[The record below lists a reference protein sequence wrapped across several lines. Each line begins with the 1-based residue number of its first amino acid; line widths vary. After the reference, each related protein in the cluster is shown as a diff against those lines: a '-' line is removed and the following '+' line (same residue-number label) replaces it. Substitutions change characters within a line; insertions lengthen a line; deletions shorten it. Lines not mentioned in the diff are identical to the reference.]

1 MSENEGD
8 LGAFLAGFV
17 LGGLAGA
24 AAALIMAPQSGEETR
39 AQMVAKGDEFRRAG
53 EAQLHGYAEA
63 AGTAYSGAQE
73 RARIVLDEGKS
84 KLGAA
89 RGNAQK
95 DDSPAVEEAGDNDEA
110 ADLAS

>member
-24 AAALIMAPQSGEETR
+24 AAALIMAPQSGEDTR
-39 AQMVAKGDEFRRAG
+39 AQIVAKGDAYRRAG
-53 EAQLHGYAEA
+53 EAQLQEYAEV
-63 AGTAYSGAQE
+63 AGTAYAGAQE

-84 KLGAA
+84 KLGGA

-95 DDSPAVEEAGDNDEA
+95 DDSPAVEDAGDTDEA
-110 ADLAS
+110 ADMAS